1 MTKGGYAR
9 VSTSEQEL
17 APQLEALRE
26 AGADKIIQ
34 EKLSGKD
41 LHREGILGCIYVT
54 KGRYPHSN
62 QHRQN
67 S

>member
-34 EKLSGKD
+34 EKL
-41 LHREGILGCIYVT
+41 
-54 KGRYPHSN
+54 
-62 QHRQN
+62 
-67 S
+67 